1 MASGRNDAA
10 LQALAE
16 SQAIAQA
23 ATQAAQVAAQAVAQ
37 ATTYSGGQGN
47 MQINEFMVMDRFH
60 KANPP
65 SFEGHYNPN
74 GAQKWLQEVEKI
86 FRGVACPEG
95 QKVHLGTFML
105 TEEAEHW
112 WDNAR
117 QQLDNVGTA
126 ITCAIFKNM
135 FLIKYFP
142 EDIRNRKGMEFVK
155 LEQGNMSVVEYA
167 AKFEELS
174 RYYPLYVG
182 EAGEKSKCIKFEMGL
197 RPEIKKQV
205 GMQEIR
211 DFPTLVNKSRIYD
224 EDSRAEKAHY
234 RNTGTMKDKR
244 PMHHN
249 RGKPYSFPPSKSGS
263 RLNYQQYSFLAGK

>member
-1 MASGRNDAA
+1 MAGGRNDVAIAKA
-10 LQALAE
+10 LESLAGVTVQAFQALAE
-16 SQAIAQA
+16 SQATTQASAQA
-23 ATQAAQVAAQAVAQ
+23 ATQAAQIAAQA
-37 ATTYSGGQGN
+37 TSYSGGQGN

-65 SFEGHYNPN
+65 SFEGHYNPD

-117 QQLDNVGTA
+117 QRLENAGTA
-126 ITCAIFKNM
+126 ITWAIFKNM

-142 EDIRNRKGMEFVK
+142 EDIRNRKEMEFVK
-155 LEQGNMSVVEYA
+155 LEQGNMTVAEYA

-224 EDSRAEKAHY
+224 EDSRQEAYA
-234 RNTGTMKDKR
+234 
-244 PMHHN
+244 
-249 RGKPYSFPPSKSGS
+249 S
-263 RLNYQQYSFLAGK
+263 

>member
-1 MASGRNDAA
+1 
-10 LQALAE
+10 
-16 SQAIAQA
+16 
-23 ATQAAQVAAQAVAQ
+23 
-37 ATTYSGGQGN
+37 
-47 MQINEFMVMDRFH
+47 MVMDQFH

-65 SFEGHYNPN
+65 SFEGHYNPD
-74 GAQKWLQEVEKI
+74 GAQKWLQEVEK
-86 FRGVACPEG
+86 FS
-95 QKVHLGTFML
+95 
-105 TEEAEHW
+105 EEWHAPK

-117 QQLDNVGTA
+117 QRLDNAGTA
-126 ITCAIFKNM
+126 ITWAIFKDM

-142 EDIRNRKGMEFVK
+142 EDICNRKEMEFVK
-155 LEQGNMSVVEYA
+155 LEQGNMSVAEYA

-174 RYYPLYVG
+174 KYYPLYVG

-234 RNTGTMKDKR
+234 RNTRTMKDKR
-244 PMHHN
+244 HMHHN

-263 RLNYQQYSFLAGK
+263 RPN

>member
-10 LQALAE
+10 IAEALESMAGVTVQALQALAKY
-16 SQAIAQA
+16 QATAQASAQA
-23 ATQAAQVAAQAVAQ
+23 ATQA
-37 ATTYSGGQGN
+37 TSYGGGQGN
-47 MQINEFMVMDRFH
+47 VQINEFM
-60 KANPP
+60 
-65 SFEGHYNPN
+65 
-74 GAQKWLQEVEKI
+74 EVEKI

-117 QQLDNVGTA
+117 QRLDNAGTS
-126 ITCAIFKNM
+126 INWAIFKDM

-142 EDIRNRKGMEFVK
+142 EDIHNRKEMEFVK
-155 LEQGNMSVVEYA
+155 LEHGNMSVAEYA

-224 EDSRAEKAHY
+224 EDSRVEKLE
-234 RNTGTMKDKR
+234 NELVVVTEKEMETVIVMGVVEETPIDEE
-244 PMHHN
+244 
-249 RGKPYSFPPSKSGS
+249 
-263 RLNYQQYSFLAGK
+263 LVTEIVTT

>member
-1 MASGRNDAA
+1 
-10 LQALAE
+10 
-16 SQAIAQA
+16 
-23 ATQAAQVAAQAVAQ
+23 
-37 ATTYSGGQGN
+37 
-47 MQINEFMVMDRFH
+47 
-60 KANPP
+60 
-65 SFEGHYNPN
+65 
-74 GAQKWLQEVEKI
+74 
-86 FRGVACPEG
+86 
-95 QKVHLGTFML
+95 ML

-117 QQLDNVGTA
+117 QRLDNAGTT
-126 ITCAIFKNM
+126 ITWAIFNNM

-142 EDIRNRKGMEFVK
+142 EDNGNRKEMEFVK
-155 LEQGNMSVVEYA
+155 LEHGNMSVADYV

-182 EAGEKSKCIKFEMGL
+182 EAGKKSKCSKFEMGL

-234 RNTGTMKDKR
+234 RNTGTTKDKR
-244 PMHHN
+244 HMHHK
-249 RGKPYSFPPSKSGS
+249 RGKPYSFPPSKSRS
-263 RLNYQQYSFLAGK
+263 RLNCQQYSFSAGK